1 MPYRLR
7 PGHSLEQDV
16 KAVATAELAKARR
29 LLAEQPDGP
38 HRAIHEARKCF
49 KRLRALYRLVAYDR
63 QPFRSVENARL
74 RDIARSLSQMRDASA
89 FVETLVA
96 LVDTAMNDEERHA
109 LDVALASLIERR
121 DRFTDNGG
129 DAGERLSSAVREC
142 DAAIEA
148 LDGLKLPHKTV
159 PAAKRLNTGWKRSL
173 TKARVA
179 LEACREPHDQEAF
192 HELRKAAQAYWRHL
206 ALVKAVWPSAISA
219 KRDLAKQV
227 AFILGQEHDIAMLAA
242 LLDRE
247 PELVHDDQTLSHL
260 LGLLIRRQQSLRE
273 ESLKL
278 ADRLFADAPKLE
290 ARILATL
297 WMSAAKDA
305 N

>member
-7 PGHSLEQDV
+7 PGHSLELDV
-16 KAVATAELAKARR
+16 RAVAGAELAKARR

-38 HRAIHEARKCF
+38 HRAIHEARRCF
-49 KRLRALYRLVAYDR
+49 KRVRALYRLVAYDR

-96 LVDTAMNDEERHA
+96 LTDTAMNDEERRA
-109 LDVALASLIERR
+109 VDVALASLIERR

-129 DAGERLSSAVREC
+129 DAVEKLSDAVHEC

-148 LDGLKLPHKTV
+148 LDGLKLPHKTM
-159 PAAKRLNTGWKRSL
+159 PAAKRLKNGWKRSL
-173 TKARVA
+173 TKAKSA
-179 LEACREPHDQEAF
+179 LDACREPHDQEAF
-192 HELRKAAQAYWRHL
+192 HELRKAAQTYWRHL
-206 ALVKAVWPSAISA
+206 ALVKAIWPSAISG
-219 KRDLAKQV
+219 KRDIAKQL
-227 AFILGQEHDIAMLAA
+227 ASLLGQEHDIAMLAA

-260 LGLLIRRQQSLRE
+260 LGLLIRQQQSLRE
-273 ESLKL
+273 ESLKI
-278 ADRLFADAPKLE
+278 ADRLFADPPKRE

-297 WMSAAKDA
+297 WMSAATEVD
-305 N
+305 